1 MKKTVFLIFCV
12 LWFLDAAKSEVYAD
26 MNLEAESALS
36 GISVAFNNYYAR
48 NMFPEQS
55 LAQSVELVGEGTLKI
70 NTEDAPAVIELVER
84 EKDRQVELISPEAY
98 ENVAISKV
106 EDFVEIKTGMEEDS
120 DIVGRI
126 YNHSAAQI
134 VDMLEVSGKQWYLIE
149 SGNVSGYVEAEYFV
163 TGENAKDIAEDIAII
178 YGTVENTESLR
189 LRSEPSREA
198 QTLTLLAEESTYVVL
213 GEEGD
218 FLKIQVDDDLV
229 GYAFKDY
236 IRTEISFDRALSLE
250 DEERKAK
257 ELEDRK
263 KEAQEA
269 IAKLEEAKR
278 NEKEK
283 KEGAQKSGEAKEESS
298 TKNQESK
305 TAKKEESKTQESKT
319 RKEEGSQKQESS
331 SARTTKSETLQSLIE
346 SAPSVKQTQTI
357 AAKPKDA
364 STEGQSA
371 SRQAAKESK
380 KTSTAEE
387 TIESLAQAV
396 PSAQA
401 PVPAETS
408 QKEGKKTQSSG
419 KENSVEALTR
429 ETEASPSQKESTKES
444 TEAKKKESMAQK
456 AKSSPEVST
465 ATRDAIV
472 AYAKQFV
479 GNPYVYGGTSL
490 TEGADCSGFTM
501 QVYSNFG
508 YSLGR
513 SSRDQAGKGRTI
525 SEEEIRPGDLV
536 FYASGSYINHVAI
549 YIGQGKVVHASNER
563 TGIIISSMK
572 YRSPVKIIS
581 FLD

>member
-1 MKKTVFLIFCV
+1 MKKTVFLILCILAV
-12 LWFLDAAKSEVYAD
+12 SAAAKKDAYAD

-55 LAQSVELVGEGTLKI
+55 LAQSVELVGEGTVKI
-70 NTEDAPAVIELVER
+70 NSESAPAVVELVER
-84 EKDRQVELISPEAY
+84 EKDRRVELISPEAY

-106 EDFVEIKTGMEEDS
+106 EDFVEIKTGTGEAS

-126 YNHSAAQI
+126 YNHSAASI
-134 VDMLEVSGKQWYLIE
+134 IDMIEDSGKQWYLIE

-163 TGENAKDIAEDIAII
+163 TGENAKDIAKDIAII
-178 YGTVENTESLR
+178 YGTVENTENLR

-198 QTLTLLAEESTYVVL
+198 QTLTLLSEDSTYVVL

-236 IRTEISFDRALSLE
+236 IRTEISFDRAISLA
-250 DEERKAK
+250 DEEERALEQESRK
-257 ELEDRK
+257 
-263 KEAQEA
+263 QEA
-269 IAKLEEAKR
+269 EEAISRLEEAKR
-278 NEKEK
+278 AEKEGKESAQQSKAAKETSTEQKSESKASAEESTVRK
-283 KEGAQKSGEAKEESS
+283 KESASAETKGGQTRQSAAQ
-298 TKNQESK
+298 
-305 TAKKEESKTQESKT
+305 
-319 RKEEGSQKQESS
+319 SS
-331 SARTTKSETLQSLIE
+331 SE
-346 SAPSVKQTQTI
+346 KQTQAV
-357 AAKPKDA
+357 AAKPQKA
-364 STEGQSA
+364 SSGEESTSLQV
-371 SRQAAKESK
+371 AKETQK
-380 KTSTAEE
+380 PTSAEE
-387 TIESLAQAV
+387 TIESLARGEV
-396 PSAQA
+396 SAADQA
-401 PVPAETS
+401 PPGEGPKREGET
-408 QKEGKKTQSSG
+408 TQSSAA
-419 KENSVEALTR
+419 ENSVEELQTR
-429 ETEASPSQKESTKES
+429 SEKSKKESRKESTKES
-444 TEAKKKESMAQK
+444 TTQKKESATQKSKAQ
-456 AKSSPEVST
+456 SSPEISN

-501 QVYSNFG
+501 QVYANFG

-513 SSRDQAGKGRTI
+513 SSRDQAGRGRTI

-572 YRSPVKIIS
+572 YRTPVKIIS